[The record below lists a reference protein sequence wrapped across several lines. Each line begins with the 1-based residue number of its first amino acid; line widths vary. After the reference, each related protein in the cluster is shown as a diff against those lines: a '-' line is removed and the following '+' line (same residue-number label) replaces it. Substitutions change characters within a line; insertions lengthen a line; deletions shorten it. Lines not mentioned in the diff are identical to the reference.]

1 MDPGEIVEDH
11 SESSID
17 HNGRSIHPSGDPRE
31 GPSGVRGGGSS
42 QVQSLEG
49 KGAKQRDHSHHNS
62 GAEQQDAIQ
71 HVARVGTGAGSS
83 GIEIRSENELQ
94 KAMMDSILYLV
105 KGIDLNYQTI
115 PGSGDCTTLAKALA
129 SGQMFVFERLV
140 LKRVLKGGAL
150 ADDYFEKIGNAL
162 TSGKFPSLTRI
173 EFNGP
178 TDIGAKGVEALGRAN
193 QSGNLQKLTVLEL
206 DNLIH

>member
-11 SESSID
+11 SESSIN
-17 HNGRSIHPSGDPRE
+17 HNRRSIHPSGDPRE

-62 GAEQQDAIQ
+62 GAEQQGAIQ

-105 KGIDLNYQTI
+105 KGIDLNYKKI
-115 PGSGDCTTLAKALA
+115 PRSGDCTTLAKALA
-129 SGQMFVFERLV
+129 SGQMFAFERLV
-140 LKRVLKGGAL
+140 LQGGAL
-150 ADDYFEKIGNAL
+150 ADDHFEKIGNAL

-178 TDIGAKGVEALGRAN
+178 TNIGAKGVEALGRAI
-193 QSGNLQKLTVLEL
+193 QSGNCRS
-206 DNLIH
+206 